1 MLVKTLDPSGAWITV
16 WELSDMSLFADSEW
30 LVGQVEV
37 YSKQIQFEAFKTDAV
52 GGWVAIDNIIN
63 VNERNC
69 IILPHEAEVS
79 TIPSQSTTQQ
89 GQTNEKKI
97 FS

>member
-37 YSKQIQFEAFKTDAV
+37 YSKQIQFEAFKTDDQ

-63 VNERNC
+63 VNEHNC

-89 GQTNEKKI
+89 GQTNEKY
-97 FS
+97 FF